1 MRMSDWSSDV
11 CSSDLEV
18 KRLMEEAFSA
28 SDATGNWSMRDA
40 YDALEAAQ
48 VILLKS
54 PGNWTGIAL
63 AGADAFASLRRFE
76 RALPTQPY
84 RSEHQVEMQQF
95 STPIS
100 LAWLAA
106 QAANGRASCRER
118 GVQYV

>member
-1 MRMSDWSSDV
+1 
-11 CSSDLEV
+11 
-18 KRLMEEAFSA
+18 
-28 SDATGNWSMRDA
+28 MRDA

-76 RALPTQPY
+76 RALPTQTY

-106 QAANGRASCRER
+106 QAARIRPDDQVLEPSAGTGMLAVHAFGVDRTSTRLNSSHYCASRMPSSA
-118 GVQYV
+118 

>member
-1 MRMSDWSSDV
+1 
-11 CSSDLEV
+11 
-18 KRLMEEAFSA
+18 MEEAFSA

-54 PGNWTGIAL
+54 PGHWTGIAL

-95 STPIS
+95 RTPIS
-100 LAWLAA
+100 LDWPEIERTP
-106 QAANGRASCRER
+106 GRQRVCT
-118 GVQYV
+118 YD